1 MVRVMLVDDQEMLR
15 AGLRVILNAHQDIEI
30 VAEAGDGISA
40 LSILSTTQIDVVLM
54 DLNMPGIDGVE
65 TTRRIR
71 KLPNSENIRILV
83 LTTFDAD
90 DNVLAALK
98 AGADGFLGKGASPS
112 ELTEGILR
120 SAAGEHALS
129 ERAVHALVDNV
140 SDPKT
145 VVLDSDKAALFKQLT
160 PRELEIVQLIVD
172 GLSNIQISRRIF
184 ISPFTV
190 KTHANRAMMK
200 VDARDR
206 AQLVSFAIQ
215 AGMMPDN
222 D

>member
-40 LSILSTTQIDVVLM
+40 VKILSNTRVDVVLM

-71 KLPNSENIRILV
+71 QLPASEDIRILV

-129 ERAVHALVDNV
+129 ERALHALVDNV
-140 SDPKT
+140 SAPKT

-172 GLSNIQISRRIF
+172 GLSNLQISRKIF

-215 AGMMPDN
+215 AGMMPDS